1 MRVEPDYPQYFCR
14 ISRDYDDTS
23 IWAFS
28 IEHEAWEWVDTVT
41 FDGCEIP
48 EFYPVPQL
56 AKLSGSLW
64 YDEQSLCVV
73 ATSDGWYVI
82 DGYELE
88 VER

>member
-1 MRVEPDYPQYFCR
+1 MSLQPDYPQYFCR

-28 IEHEAWEWVDTVT
+28 IEHEAWEWVNTVT

-48 EFYPVPQL
+48 EFYPVQQL

>member
-1 MRVEPDYPQYFCR
+1 MSLEPDYPRYFCH

-28 IEHEAWEWVDTVT
+28 IEHEAWEWVNTVK

-56 AKLSGSLW
+56 AKSSGSLW

-88 VER
+88 VEQ